1 MVSPHQTFLIER
13 RSKRTLAERHAFP
26 SPRMENR
33 DAKPWLASTR
43 KWQFTWPEQRLLD
56 IRPVIE
62 PPETAHHAEH
72 HKSGIRWFD
81 VVMALGVLCLS
92 AGSLYV
98 AFHTGHTM
106 EKLVAQNERLVQAQ
120 SMPMLQYQHGNL
132 NDAGERS
139 LDFTIT
145 NVGSGTARVVWVK
158 LKSDGREF
166 TDWQTFTR
174 SLDTG
179 GGDQIDLVTSFIA
192 QTTLSAG
199 EERRVFSWAYPE
211 GEGAQ
216 SQWRRLDSARF
227 EATVEGCYCS
237 VFDQCWTSNMTADI
251 PQEVTSCEA
260 PTPVAPSEAH

>member
-1 MVSPHQTFLIER
+1 
-13 RSKRTLAERHAFP
+13 
-26 SPRMENR
+26 
-33 DAKPWLASTR
+33 
-43 KWQFTWPEQRLLD
+43 
-56 IRPVIE
+56 
-62 PPETAHHAEH
+62 
-72 HKSGIRWFD
+72 
-81 VVMALGVLCLS
+81 MALGVLCLS

-120 SMPMLQYQHGNL
+120 SMPMLQYQHGNV

-145 NVGSGTARVVWVK
+145 NVGSGPARVVWVK

-166 TDWQTFTR
+166 PEWQTFVN

-179 GGDQIDLVTSFIA
+179 AGDQIRLLTNFIA

-199 EERRVFSWAYPE
+199 EERMVLSWAYPE

-260 PTPVAPSEAH
+260 PTPVARSEAH

>member
-1 MVSPHQTFLIER
+1 MVSPHQTFFVER
-13 RSKRTLAERHAFP
+13 RSKRTLAQRRAFP
-26 SPRMENR
+26 SPRMESR
-33 DAKPWLASTR
+33 DAKPSLASIQ

-62 PPETAHHAEH
+62 PPETTHHAEH

-120 SMPMLQYQHGNL
+120 SMPMLQYQHGNV
-132 NDAGERS
+132 NDASERS

-145 NVGSGTARVVWVK
+145 NVGSGPARIVWVK

-166 TDWQTFTR
+166 TDWQAFVN

-179 GGDQIDLVTSFIA
+179 TGDQITLLTTFIA

-199 EERRVFSWAYPE
+199 EERMVLSWAYPE

-227 EATVEGCYCS
+227 EATAEGCYCS

-260 PTPVAPSEAH
+260 PTPVARSEAH